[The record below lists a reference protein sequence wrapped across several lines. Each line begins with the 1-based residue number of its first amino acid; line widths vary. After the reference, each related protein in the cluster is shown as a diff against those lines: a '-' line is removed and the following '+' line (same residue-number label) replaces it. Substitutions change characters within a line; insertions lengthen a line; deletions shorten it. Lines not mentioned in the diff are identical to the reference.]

1 MRSVD
6 SDKEDTVK
14 ERASKSVQDP
24 GVFSFRFQVSL
35 LVLTLGQGSGASDCA
50 VTK

>member
-6 SDKEDTVK
+6 SDKENTAK

-35 LVLTLGQGSGASDCA
+35 LVLTLVRVQ
-50 VTK
+50 VLPIVL